1 MGTGTDEV
9 DGLVEDGKS
18 VVADVRM
25 KWKMKLWGAAVAGV
39 GALIT
44 RYWDNP
50 PVMIK
55 VGIGVIVVGVLMI
68 LGSDG
73 VKFVL
78 KQTYSA
84 GKNRP

>member
-1 MGTGTDEV
+1 MGTGIDEV